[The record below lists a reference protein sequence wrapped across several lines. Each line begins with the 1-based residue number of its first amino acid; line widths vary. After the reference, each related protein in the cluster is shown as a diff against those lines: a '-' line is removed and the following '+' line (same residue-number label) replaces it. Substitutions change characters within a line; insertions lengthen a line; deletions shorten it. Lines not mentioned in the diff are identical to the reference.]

1 MKFTIIGTG
10 YVGTSLCVLLSKFY
24 EVTAYD
30 INIKNIKKINNKISP
45 VRDEYI
51 EKFLKSKKLNLIATN
66 NKTKAFKE
74 SDYIIICTPT
84 NYNIKS
90 NSFDTSS
97 VDLSIREIRKI
108 NKSATIIIKSTVP
121 IGYTNKIQ
129 NKFKCKNIFFSP
141 EFLRETKALYDNL
154 YPSRVI
160 VGSFSKEAKRFAN
173 ILLRCSNLKSNKVRI
188 IQMESQEAEAVKL
201 FSNAFLAM
209 RVAFFNEIDSFSIV
223 RNLNTQKIIEGIC
236 EDPRIGNYYNNPS
249 FGYGGY
255 CLPKDTQQLLKNF
268 SDVPN
273 NIIKAVV
280 DANRTRKKFIA
291 KQIINQKPNTIG
303 IYRLIMKKGSDN
315 FRDSAVL
322 DVINHLIIK
331 KFKIILYEPFINN
344 KTFKKMRLVNN
355 LSKFQE
361 DADIIIANRNT
372 NDLKSFN
379 GKIFTR
385 DIFNK
390 D

>member
-1 MKFTIIGTG
+1 M
-10 YVGTSLCVLLSKFY
+10 
-24 EVTAYD
+24 
-30 INIKNIKKINNKISP
+30 
-45 VRDEYI
+45 
-51 EKFLKSKKLNLIATN
+51 
-66 NKTKAFKE
+66 
-74 SDYIIICTPT
+74 
-84 NYNIKS
+84 
-90 NSFDTSS
+90 
-97 VDLSIREIRKI
+97 SI
-108 NKSATIIIKSTVP
+108 
-121 IGYTNKIQ
+121 Y
-129 NKFKCKNIFFSP
+129 
-141 EFLRETKALYDNL
+141 
-154 YPSRVI
+154 
-160 VGSFSKEAKRFAN
+160 
-173 ILLRCSNLKSNKVRI
+173 
-188 IQMESQEAEAVKL
+188 
-201 FSNAFLAM
+201 
-209 RVAFFNEIDSFSIV
+209 
-223 RNLNTQKIIEGIC
+223 LNTQKIIEGIC

-268 SDVPN
+268 SNVPN
-273 NIIKAVV
+273 NLIKAVV